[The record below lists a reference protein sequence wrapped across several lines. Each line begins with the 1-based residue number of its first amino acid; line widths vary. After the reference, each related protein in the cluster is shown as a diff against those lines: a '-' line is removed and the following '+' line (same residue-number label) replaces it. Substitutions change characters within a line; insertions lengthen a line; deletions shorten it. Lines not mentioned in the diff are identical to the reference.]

1 MGLIQH
7 PEKAI
12 RTLVSYDLQYPP
24 LVKASASATLVSN
37 GFRLRRKV
45 NKETMKESYRQLPFS
60 EEAKAKGLL
69 SRAGKVADFLESR
82 EVGSEHVLLVLMG
95 YNYGKPIDLESIPV
109 GYTVLLNTENPMGI
123 TDAPPTSKERG
134 DDDYDDDCNDDGE
147 EEGGGTS
154 NATSTAK
161 PRFSPYQF
169 CEDLV
174 YSLSTTYYW
183 K

>member
-1 MGLIQH
+1 MELIQH

-134 DDDYDDDCNDDGE
+134 DDNYDDGCKDDGE

-154 NATSTAK
+154 TATSPTK

-174 YSLSTTYYW
+174 YSLSTTYDW